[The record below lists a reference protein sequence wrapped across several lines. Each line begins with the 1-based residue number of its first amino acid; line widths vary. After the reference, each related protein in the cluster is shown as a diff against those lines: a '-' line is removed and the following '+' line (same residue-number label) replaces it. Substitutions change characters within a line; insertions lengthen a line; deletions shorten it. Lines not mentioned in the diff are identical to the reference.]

1 MLSGKERKKLY
12 QEVEDYRKKVV
23 EARRNLNLADK
34 QKEEWFE
41 KKEHIGKEI
50 SGTIDKIKELRVKR
64 NKLTNNVKELK
75 VDRKRYGNFIKN
87 KVADFKHLANEK
99 SQISKKYKI
108 KANPAKI
115 KEEIEKLE
123 EKLETEA
130 LKFDKEKKIVGV
142 IKSKKKQ
149 LDDASELMAVLE
161 KTRNLSKE
169 IDVLKDRAD
178 KSHNRIQN
186 LAKSSQEI
194 HLQIIGFSKQVDE
207 LKKKREWAYKQFF
220 EFKKRFSNLN
230 VMLKENL
237 MKMNIFSKKTNE
249 DKYKRKESVEKRKE
263 RFIDEKQKEV
273 KDKMKK
279 GEKLTTEDILL
290 MQHGEFDEYK
300 K

>member
-34 QKEEWFE
+34 QKEEWFGR
-41 KKEHIGKEI
+41 KESI
-50 SGTIDKIKELRVKR
+50 SKDISDTINKIKSMRVER
-64 NKLTNNVKELK
+64 NKLTNKVKELK
-75 VDRKRYGNFIKN
+75 GEREKYGKFIKN
-87 KVADFKHLANEK
+87 KVEEFKRLAKER

-108 KANPAKI
+108 KTNPARI
-115 KEEIEKLE
+115 KEEILKLE

-130 LKFDKEKKIVGV
+130 LEFDKEKKIVGV

-149 LDDASELMAVLE
+149 LDESSELMGVLE

-169 IDVLKDRAD
+169 IDVLKERAD

-207 LKKKREWAYKQFF
+207 LKKKKEWAYMKFF

-237 MKMNIFSKKTNE
+237 MKMNIFSRKTKEERYERREKIEKK
-249 DKYKRKESVEKRKE
+249 KE
-263 RFIDEKQKEV
+263 RFIDKKQKEV
-273 KDKMKK
+273 KDKLKK
-279 GEKLTTEDILL
+279 GKKLTTEDILI
-290 MQHGEFDEYK
+290 MQHGEVDEDK
-300 K
+300 E

>member
-1 MLSGKERKKLY
+1 KLY

-169 IDVLKDRAD
+169 IDVLKDR
-178 KSHNRIQN
+178 
-186 LAKSSQEI
+186 
-194 HLQIIGFSKQVDE
+194 
-207 LKKKREWAYKQFF
+207 
-220 EFKKRFSNLN
+220 
-230 VMLKENL
+230 
-237 MKMNIFSKKTNE
+237 
-249 DKYKRKESVEKRKE
+249 
-263 RFIDEKQKEV
+263 
-273 KDKMKK
+273 
-279 GEKLTTEDILL
+279 
-290 MQHGEFDEYK
+290 
-300 K
+300 

>member
-34 QKEEWFE
+34 QKEEWFGR
-41 KKEHIGKEI
+41 KESI
-50 SGTIDKIKELRVKR
+50 SKDISDTINKIKSMRVDR
-64 NKLTNNVKELK
+64 NKLTNKVKELK
-75 VDRKRYGNFIKN
+75 GEREKYGKFIKN
-87 KVADFKHLANEK
+87 KVKEFKRLAKER

-108 KANPAKI
+108 KTNPTRI
-115 KEEIEKLE
+115 KEEILKLE

-130 LKFDKEKKIVGV
+130 LEFDKEKKIVGV

-149 LDDASELMAVLE
+149 LDESSELMGVLE

-169 IDVLKDRAD
+169 IDVLKERAD

-207 LKKKREWAYKQFF
+207 LKKKKEWAYMKFF

-237 MKMNIFSKKTNE
+237 MKMNIFSRKTKEERYERREKIEKK
-249 DKYKRKESVEKRKE
+249 KE
-263 RFIDEKQKEV
+263 RFIDKKQKEV
-273 KDKMKK
+273 KDKLKK
-279 GEKLTTEDILL
+279 GKKLTTEDILI
-290 MQHGEFDEYK
+290 MQHGEVDEDK
-300 K
+300 E